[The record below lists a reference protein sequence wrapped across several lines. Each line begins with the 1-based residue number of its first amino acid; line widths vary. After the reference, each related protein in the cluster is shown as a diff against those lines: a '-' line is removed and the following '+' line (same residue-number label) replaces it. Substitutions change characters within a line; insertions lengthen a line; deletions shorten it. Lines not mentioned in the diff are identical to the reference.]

1 VQAALDMVQ
10 AVHGVNTEHQ
20 AQGLPAIGVG
30 AGLNTG
36 PMCVGDM
43 GSDVR
48 RSYTV
53 IGDAVNLGSRLEG
66 LCKAYGVEIVA
77 SESARAGAGFLSGS
91 SWTASVSKARSRPSP
106 STTWVW
112 RGGWRGKTSRPWNP
126 APLAG
131 RIPGAELAL
140 VR

>member
-1 VQAALDMVQ
+1 
-10 AVHGVNTEHQ
+10 
-20 AQGLPAIGVG
+20 
-30 AGLNTG
+30 
-36 PMCVGDM
+36 MCVGDM

-77 SESARAGAGFLSGS
+77 SESAARRRRVLSGS

-106 STTWVW
+106 STTHCV
-112 RGGWRGKTSRPWNP
+112 
-126 APLAG
+126 AG
-131 RIPGAELAL
+131 RVAGENLQAMESGTAGWPHSGRRTGPCAMNSGPASNPTPQGTSCCTLCAASA
-140 VR
+140 RA